1 MDRSSPQP
9 LTSEPRPKLPAD
21 KKPAVIGLYGL
32 PGSGK
37 SFLLKELRKHL
48 NHCEYEFYEG
58 SEMISSLAPGG
69 LEGFQK
75 LDEAMANYWR
85 AQAIDQIAH
94 ESRQSG
100 KTAIVTGHFMFRT
113 KGHYKAVYTS
123 NDMATYAHIIYL
135 NISARTLYSQ
145 RQEDTNRVRQF
156 LSMQDLETWQRTEME
171 ELSRLCQEHGILF
184 SRLAEQPDNQ
194 LFTALRLIQFSHRVS
209 TVPNMVRVDA
219 RIGEI
224 LSGQNNLQTMLVVDA
239 DKTIS
244 TEDTG
249 KTFWNARGSLE
260 KLFGGPLGYSEA
272 AFLQAVLLYE
282 EAADEEEFERMCDSV
297 ASRTRIHAEFKA
309 LFEMMATEDHVGAVV
324 VTCGIRRVWEKVL
337 EREGLSQTVKVIGG
351 ARISDDMVVTAEV
364 KAQIVSRLQRRENL
378 RVWAIGDSPL
388 DLPMLEAADEAIVVT
403 GEEQNRSRSMD
414 NALLEAIEARG
425 LRVRQVLLP
434 SNVSPRL
441 TDAVLA
447 QIRLTDEEFLDAI
460 FSRRRRLH
468 PNVWHATGGNAA
480 KLLMSPTRDAMVA
493 GPTLRKAHASV
504 GLYLA
509 WGFLSELLGVE
520 EYPMQHVQGHQ
531 VMGHR
536 LRHERETTIVAL
548 MRGGEPLALGLNEAL
563 PLAMFVHA
571 TSPDD
576 IQRDHIENQKTVVLV
591 DSVVNSG
598 KTLIEFIERTRN
610 LRKDIRIVV
619 VAGVVQTDAVMQE
632 HALAGAIEQHGV
644 HIGALRLSE
653 NKFTGF
659 KGTDTGHRLF
669 NTTHMA

>member
-1 MDRSSPQP
+1 
-9 LTSEPRPKLPAD
+9 
-21 KKPAVIGLYGL
+21 
-32 PGSGK
+32 
-37 SFLLKELRKHL
+37 
-48 NHCEYEFYEG
+48 
-58 SEMISSLAPGG
+58 MISSLAPGG

-219 RIGEI
+219 RIDV
-224 LSGQNNLQTMLVVDA
+224 LD
-239 DKTIS
+239 
-244 TEDTG
+244 
-249 KTFWNARGSLE
+249 ARGSLE

-351 ARISDDMVVTAEV
+351 ARISDDMVV
-364 KAQIVSRLQRRENL
+364 
-378 RVWAIGDSPL
+378 
-388 DLPMLEAADEAIVVT
+388 
-403 GEEQNRSRSMD
+403 
-414 NALLEAIEARG
+414 
-425 LRVRQVLLP
+425 
-434 SNVSPRL
+434 
-441 TDAVLA
+441 
-447 QIRLTDEEFLDAI
+447 
-460 FSRRRRLH
+460 RRR
-468 PNVWHATGGNAA
+468 
-480 KLLMSPTRDAMVA
+480 
-493 GPTLRKAHASV
+493 
-504 GLYLA
+504 
-509 WGFLSELLGVE
+509 
-520 EYPMQHVQGHQ
+520 
-531 VMGHR
+531 
-536 LRHERETTIVAL
+536 
-548 MRGGEPLALGLNEAL
+548 
-563 PLAMFVHA
+563 
-571 TSPDD
+571 
-576 IQRDHIENQKTVVLV
+576 
-591 DSVVNSG
+591 
-598 KTLIEFIERTRN
+598 
-610 LRKDIRIVV
+610 
-619 VAGVVQTDAVMQE
+619 
-632 HALAGAIEQHGV
+632 
-644 HIGALRLSE
+644 
-653 NKFTGF
+653 
-659 KGTDTGHRLF
+659 
-669 NTTHMA
+669 